1 MRNLWKSGVCETGGG
16 EREVAAAPREA
27 DSNMQLSRVRLHS
40 TLQSKALLGRF
51 PNSLGSTAI
60 CTEQSEARLS
70 RAVQLA
76 AVYSSVK

>member
-40 TLQSKALLGRF
+40 TLQSKALLGRTVQLTAMC
-51 PNSLGSTAI
+51 SLGWTAI
-60 CTEQSEARLS
+60 CSSE
-70 RAVQLA
+70 
-76 AVYSSVK
+76 

>member
-40 TLQSKALLGRF
+40 AEQFSWQQCTALQSRVKVDRLKLSIA
-51 PNSLGSTAI
+51 
-60 CTEQSEARLS
+60 EQSC
-70 RAVQLA
+70 
-76 AVYSSVK
+76 